1 MKRLAAAIFGTS
13 ALLVAILLAPVHGG
27 SAVDTAQSDNG
38 PSYFGH
44 SPNATAME
52 YGLL

>member
-13 ALLVAILLAPVHGG
+13 ALLVAILLSPVHGA
-27 SAVDTAQSDNG
+27 STPDAAQSDNG
-38 PSYFGH
+38 PSY
-44 SPNATAME
+44 STNATATE